1 MIDSF
6 VLLTP
11 ILMLPVVVL
20 LAFVGCDWV
29 FGLDRV
35 EPKIP
40 ILTGVAGNARVDLSW
55 REDPNSGKF
64 RVKRGTESGSHTL
77 IAEVDYGT
85 YEFSDT
91 NVLNDTTYYYVVTA
105 FGGEDGETDPSNEVA
120 VRPQAEVVTTFV
132 TSATLGGTAAA
143 TGLFG
148 MAVTIGPNPVTV
160 KALGRGF
167 VSGNTQIH
175 VVKIVDATTKADVP
189 NAAVAVF
196 TSGGLAGQVNY
207 AALATPVTLNANTAY
222 YIVSQEM
229 ASGDRFYNHDTAI
242 MTTSVAT
249 VTSSVNGN
257 GTTYN
262 EDSGPGMSY
271 ALVDFQY

>member
-11 ILMLPVVVL
+11 ILMLPVVAL
-20 LAFVGCDWV
+20 LAFVGCHLV

-35 EPKIP
+35 EPKTP
-40 ILTGVAGNARVDLSW
+40 ILTAVAGNARVDLSW
-55 REDPNSGKF
+55 REDFNAWKF
-64 RVKRGTESGSHTL
+64 RIRRGTESGSHTQ
-77 IAEVDYGT
+77 IAEVEAGT
-85 YEFSDT
+85 FEYADV
-91 NVLNDTTYYYVVTA
+91 NVLNDTTYYYVVAAYTA
-105 FGGEDGETDPSNEVA
+105 EDGETDPSNEVA
-120 VRPQAEVVTTFV
+120 VRPQAEISTSFV

-143 TGLFG
+143 TGFFG

-175 VVKIVDATTKADVP
+175 LVKVVDATTKADVP
-189 NAAVAVF
+189 NAAAAVF
-196 TSGGLAGQVNY
+196 SAGGVAGEISY
-207 AALATPVTLNANTAY
+207 AALATPVTLNANTPY
-222 YIVSQEM
+222 YIVSQEV
-229 ASGDRFYNHDTAI
+229 ASGDRFYNHDTAVT
-242 MTTSVAT
+242 TTSVGA
-249 VTSSVNGN
+249 VTSSVNGT

-262 EDSGPGMSY
+262 EDSAPGMSY